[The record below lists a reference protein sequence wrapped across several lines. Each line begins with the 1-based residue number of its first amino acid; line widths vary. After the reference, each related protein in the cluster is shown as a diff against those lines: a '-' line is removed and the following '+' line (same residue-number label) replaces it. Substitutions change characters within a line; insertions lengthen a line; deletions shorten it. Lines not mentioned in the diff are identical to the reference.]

1 MLPDRKSADQ
11 WFAEHS
17 LVHTNDSRDFIHWI
31 CVPLLFLSVLG
42 LLWSIPVPAGIA
54 AGMPGFRWSLAA
66 IAVAL
71 MYYVRIS
78 MPLAAGLLVF
88 ILLCHFVLHQIALR
102 SPWPVWQVCIAL
114 FVIGW
119 IGELVGR
126 VIERRIPS
134 LARDL
139 EFILIGPAWL
149 LSKLYRKYGIGY

>member
-1 MLPDRKSADQ
+1 VPD
-11 WFAEHS
+11 
-17 LVHTNDSRDFIHWI
+17 V
-31 CVPLLFLSVLG
+31 
-42 LLWSIPVPAGIA
+42 IA
-54 AGMPGFRWSLAA
+54 AGMPGFRWSLPA
-66 IAVAL
+66 IALAL

-88 ILLCHFVLHQIALR
+88 ILLCHLVLHQIALY
-102 SPWPVWQVCIAL
+102 SPWPVWEVCIAL

-134 LARDL
+134 LARDV

-149 LSKLYRKYGIGY
+149 LSKSYRRLGIRY